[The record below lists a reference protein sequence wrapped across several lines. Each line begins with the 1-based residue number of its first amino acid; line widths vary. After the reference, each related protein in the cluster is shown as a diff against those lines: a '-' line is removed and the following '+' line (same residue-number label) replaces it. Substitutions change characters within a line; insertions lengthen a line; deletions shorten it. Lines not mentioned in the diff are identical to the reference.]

1 MSTKWDC
8 LRAGGEWL
16 KKRNT
21 FDNVLY
27 AALSLFQI
35 STTEGWVDMMQAGV
49 DATDVDYVPVVK
61 NNQIM

>member
-8 LRAGGEWL
+8 LSAGGEWL

-27 AALSLFQI
+27 AALSLYQI

-49 DATDVDYVPVVK
+49 DATDVD
-61 NNQIM
+61 